1 MATRSSMSIR
11 HAVEAPVKRID
22 PAGRSYY
29 TVMMPDGRE
38 RKTTLG
44 HFNSRQAAD
53 KAADKAAGKAAGTA
67 TDVSSETGEAGA
79 AGTVAP
85 VVSVTSPVTP
95 PVTSPVGPASKA
107 RRIAAALSATHATA
121 SAVAVPKEGKDKDVG
136 SKDVGSKDV
145 GSKDAAALLNSA
157 RAALGGGAALGG
169 IRVTGPV
176 RKSPCVVRT
185 AIDASGAMSTSI
197 EASEHP
203 GCGGGGGDGCGGG
216 GGGGGGG
223 DDDGSVC
230 GVHRVVPPT
239 VSYTL
244 LVDWP
249 AAEAWRVRNGLTR
262 TPEGGFV
269 VELGI

>member
-1 MATRSSMSIR
+1 MSIR

-44 HFNSRQAAD
+44 HFNARQ
-53 KAADKAAGKAAGTA
+53 AADKAAGKAAGTA
-67 TDVSSETGEAGA
+67 TDVSSEAGD
-79 AGTVAP
+79 AGTAETVAP
-85 VVSVTSPVTP
+85 VASVTSS
-95 PVTSPVGPASKA
+95 VTSPVGPASKA

-121 SAVAVPKEGKDKDVG
+121 SAVPADNLLRKEGKD
-136 SKDVGSKDV
+136 KDV

-157 RAALGGGAALGG
+157 RVALGGGAALGG
-169 IRVTGPV
+169 IRVTGSV

-203 GCGGGGGDGCGGG
+203 GCGSGGGGGEGGG

-223 DDDGSVC
+223 CGGGDEDGSVC